1 MGEDG
6 GMRGP
11 PITLRCDCGSTT
23 RVRFGARWTCPECGR
38 SYDTSSIP
46 ADEYN
51 RIGSIQ
57 NRFRLV
63 GFALIS
69 LVAAGLLALVL
80 WGYPFQIFIA
90 LPGILLGWYL
100 LVKPTMRR
108 RYVGALA
115 SRPEW
120 TLHPEPAP
128 PKD

>member
-1 MGEDG
+1 MS
-6 GMRGP
+6 GP
-11 PITLRCDCGSTT
+11 PITLRCDCGAVA
-23 RVRFGARWTCPECGR
+23 RVDFGSRWTCPECGR
-38 SYDTSSIP
+38 VYDTSRIP
-46 ADEYN
+46 AEEYN

-57 NRFRLV
+57 TRYRLV
-63 GFALIS
+63 GLALITI
-69 LVAAGLLALVL
+69 VALGLLALVI

-100 LVKPTMRR
+100 FVKPTMRR
-108 RYVGALA
+108 RYMQAMA

>member
-1 MGEDG
+1 
-6 GMRGP
+6 MRGP
-11 PITLRCDCGSTT
+11 PITLRCDCGASA
-23 RVRFGARWTCPECGR
+23 RVGFGSRWTCPDCGKV
-38 SYDTSSIP
+38 YDTNRIP
-46 ADEYN
+46 ATEYN

-57 NRFRLV
+57 TRFRLIGLV
-63 GFALIS
+63 LITFVAL
-69 LVAAGLLALVL
+69 GLLALVI

-100 LVKPTMRR
+100 FVKPTMRR
-108 RYVGALA
+108 RYMQAMA